1 MTEFDEHIGGNEG
14 IESSSGA
21 GRPGRAESTEYC
33 EIIFEQRGAI
43 AVLTLNRPDIRN
55 AFTHQEMIDE
65 IVDACQKV
73 QDSDTVSVLVVT
85 GTGSSF
91 SAGGNVKDMY
101 KKEGMFSGDPNDIRQ
116 NYRKGIQRVTLAFQR
131 LDVPVIAAVN
141 GPAMGA
147 GCDLTCMCDIRIAS
161 DKARFGETF
170 VSVGLIPGDGGA
182 FLLPRVVGFSKA
194 LELAFTCRVIDAA
207 EALRIGLVSEVTPAE
222 ELLERTMEVAAEI
235 AQHPARIL
243 RLAKRLFYLSQGRSL
258 EETLE
263 LSCSFQAL
271 CHHSPEHMAALEAFF
286 ARQRNRDG
294 FKGEGHRL

>member
-1 MTEFDEHIGGNEG
+1 MTEVDEQMSRKD
-14 IESSSGA
+14 ESPSSNDTGRSDGA
-21 GRPGRAESTEYC
+21 GRTGYR
-33 EIIFEQRGAI
+33 EIIFEQKEAI
-43 AVLTLNRPDIRN
+43 AILTLNRPDIRN

-65 IVDACQKV
+65 IVDACQRV
-73 QDSDTVSVLVVT
+73 QDAESVSVLVVT
-85 GTGSSF
+85 GAGSSF

-101 KKEGMFSGDPNDIRQ
+101 KKEGMFSGDPNDVRQ

-131 LDVPVIAAVN
+131 LDVPAIAAVN
-141 GPAMGA
+141 GPAVGA

-161 DKARFGETF
+161 EKARFGETF

-194 LELAFTCRVIDAA
+194 LELAFTSRVIDAA
-207 EALRIGLVSEVTPAE
+207 EALRIGLVSEVTPPE
-222 ELLERTMEVAAEI
+222 RLLERAMEVAAEI

-286 ARQRNRDG
+286 TRQRNRTELGD
-294 FKGEGHRL
+294 